1 MPSLSRPIRRVI
13 TLVLGLALL
22 GALWT
27 TALGSLSSEGS
38 AVPMLTS
45 AGTELLNPLLTA
57 NGNGVASGAWNAI
70 QQQAKAHPDQ
80 SVSLPGI
87 KVPVK
92 GQDIAGMS
100 FAQGTQ
106 VIYRQ
111 VAEAWYAHGI
121 TFAFNLPAPLQH
133 AVSTYDP
140 FVSKSLNVPGLPKV
154 SLPQIPSFLAPV
166 LTHLGLS
173 PTTLTASGHRSMLNL
188 SRWFWIFSA
197 ALALALAVFSSGWH
211 RLSNPAW
218 SLFHA
223 SWHIALIGVAAWF
236 LINHNKTAVAPY
248 MGVVGPIGGAFFP
261 IYGTAALV
269 GLAGI
274 IGSGVAKRGMR
285 LGAGI
290 GRMASR
296 REEAVP
302 VAAPRRPISQPP
314 FQPDVASRAPF
325 GRSSFDQQPAPR
337 DFGSYGDSPAQGPSY
352 AGQNAGQGWPQ
363 PQPQQQPQRS
373 AFDESPYGS
382 QGYGQAPQS
391 PQRASFGDQAGY
403 QPTRPMWDLPDMPPS
418 NTPQPPQPPSAFPG
432 SPDYAPRPRG
442 SSGGPAYPS
451 APQRDGGGQDYGQR
465 QPGRDQQ
472 PAWPPNPDRDSGG
485 W

>member
-13 TLVLGLALL
+13 TLALGLALL

-27 TALGSLSSEGS
+27 TALGSLSSEGT
-38 AVPMLTS
+38 AVPMLTN

-57 NGNGVASGAWNAI
+57 NGNGVAQGAWNTI

-87 KVPVK
+87 NIQVK
-92 GQDIAGMS
+92 GHEIAGMS
-100 FAQGTQ
+100 FAQGMQ

-111 VAEAWYAHGI
+111 VAEGWYAHGI
-121 TFAFNLPAPLQH
+121 SYVFNLPAPLQH

-154 SLPQIPSFLAPV
+154 SLPQIPSFLAPLV
-166 LTHLGLS
+166 THLGLS
-173 PTTLTASGHRSMLNL
+173 PTTLTAAGHSTMLNL

-197 ALALALAVFSSGWH
+197 ALALALAIFSSGWH

-223 SWHIALIGVAAWF
+223 SWHIALIGVVAWF
-236 LINHNKTAVAPY
+236 LINHNKSAVAPY
-248 MGVVGPIGGAFFP
+248 MGVVGPVGSAFFP
-261 IYGTAALV
+261 IYGTAAVV

-274 IGSGVAKRGMR
+274 IGSVVAKRGIK

-296 REEAVP
+296 HEEAVP
-302 VAAPRRPISQPP
+302 VVPGRRRVSQPP

-325 GRSSFDQQPAPR
+325 GRSSFDQQPGQR
-337 DFGSYGDSPAQGPSY
+337 DLGGFGGAPAQGPSY
-352 AGQNAGQGWPQ
+352 GGPSAGQGWQQ
-363 PQPQQQPQRS
+363 PQPQRPSFDDGPYGAQSYGQPPQPQ
-373 AFDESPYGS
+373 
-382 QGYGQAPQS
+382 
-391 PQRASFGDQAGY
+391 QRASFGDRAGY
-403 QPTRPMWDLPDMPPS
+403 QPTQPMWDLPDMPPA
-418 NTPQPPQPPSAFPG
+418 NAPQPPQPPSAFPG
-432 SPDYAPRPRG
+432 SPDYAPRPHG
-442 SSGGPAYPS
+442 SAGGPASP
-451 APQRDGGGQDYGQR
+451 ATPQRDGGAQGYGQW
-465 QPGRDQQ
+465 QPDRGQQ